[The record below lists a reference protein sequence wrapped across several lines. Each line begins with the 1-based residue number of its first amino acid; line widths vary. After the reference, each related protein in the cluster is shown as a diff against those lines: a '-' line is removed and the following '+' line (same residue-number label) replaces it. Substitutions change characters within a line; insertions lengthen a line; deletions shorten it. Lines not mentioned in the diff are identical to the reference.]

1 MKEARYFYVPDAA
14 KQAEL
19 PQDEAVHALRVLRL
33 KEGDELFLMDGAG
46 SFFRAA
52 VTLTNSKHCFY
63 EVLEAL
69 PQEKT
74 WRGRI
79 HLAIAPTKN
88 IDRIEWLAE
97 KATEVG
103 FDEISFLD
111 CQFSE
116 RRQLREDRI
125 EKIVVAAMKQSRKAW
140 LPKVNAMIPFRK
152 FVEMPREGR
161 KFIAHCYEEIERK
174 DFFEEIRNSDFYAE
188 IGRRNP
194 SENLPKACI
203 SPDSSVL
210 SSSQPD
216 LTILVGPEG
225 DFSTSE
231 VQLALENGYKSVSLG
246 ASRLRTETAG
256 LSAVMMANLVMR
268 NES

>member
-14 KQAEL
+14 NQKEL

-33 KEGDELFLMDGAG
+33 KEGDEIFLMDGEGA
-46 SFFRAA
+46 FFRAVVA
-52 VTLTNSKHCFY
+52 MTNSKHCFY
-63 EVLEAL
+63 KILETL

-116 RRQLREDRI
+116 RRQLRDDRI

-140 LPKVNAMIPFRK
+140 LPKVNALVSFRK
-152 FVEMPREGR
+152 FIEMPRSGR
-161 KFIAHCYEEIERK
+161 RFIAHCYEEIERK
-174 DFFEEIRNSDFYAE
+174 DFFEILLEW
-188 IGRRNP
+188 RRSFSTSTSLERP
-194 SENLPKACI
+194 SEADC
-203 SPDSSVL
+203 
-210 SSSQPD
+210 
-216 LTILVGPEG
+216 TILVGPEG
-225 DFSTSE
+225 DFSVEE
-231 VQLALENGYKSVSLG
+231 VRVALQEGYESVSLG
-246 ASRLRTETAG
+246 TSRLRTETAG
-256 LSAVMMANLVMR
+256 LTSVILARANL
-268 NES
+268 SL